1 MVRAAIVGLGW
12 WGQRLVDAVQG
23 KSKEIQFVTAHT
35 RNREKV
41 DVYCSSRKIAWV
53 ATLEEILNDPGIDAV
68 AFATPHSQHAE
79 QVVQAAAAGKHVF
92 VEKPLALTGDDARR
106 AADAAKAAGVVLAV
120 GFNRRFNPSMK
131 LLRETIREGKLGVI
145 SSIMAEQTA
154 ISGLSLAAGNW
165 RGDPLETPGAALT
178 ATGIHPLDG
187 MIELMGR
194 VKRVY
199 SVITRRACKSDDTT
213 NVMLT
218 FANGVTGQLFCS
230 IAVTPTYRMA
240 AFGTL
245 GIAEIS
251 HHQMETFKIVH
262 SPAKHGDPMNST
274 IINTLGVNMLNA
286 ELVQFAKSIAT
297 KTPFTTD
304 PEEVVHG
311 AYVFDA
317 IIKSAATGMPVDI

>member
-1 MVRAAIVGLGW
+1 MVCA
-12 WGQRLVDAVQG
+12 
-23 KSKEIQFVTAHT
+23 
-35 RNREKV
+35 
-41 DVYCSSRKIAWV
+41 
-53 ATLEEILNDPGIDAV
+53 IDAV

-79 QVVQAAAAGKHVF
+79 QVIQAAAAGKHVF
-92 VEKPLALTGDDARR
+92 VEKPLALTGHDARR

-120 GFNRRFNPSMK
+120 GFNLRFNPSMK

-145 SSIMAEQTA
+145 SSIMAEQAA

-199 SVITRRACKSDDTT
+199 CVNSRRACKSDDTT

-230 IAVTPTYRMA
+230 IAVTPTNRMA

-245 GIAEIS
+245 A
-251 HHQMETFKIVH
+251 
-262 SPAKHGDPMNST
+262 SPKSPITRWKPSRSCTRRQNTAIRRKSCMALTSST
-274 IINTLGVNMLNA
+274 QSSSRPRR
-286 ELVQFAKSIAT
+286 ECR
-297 KTPFTTD
+297 
-304 PEEVVHG
+304 
-311 AYVFDA
+311 
-317 IIKSAATGMPVDI
+317 